1 MVYRP
6 RIKICGIRTVA
17 DACYAASLGVDA
29 IGLVFYPPSPR
40 HVELEQARAIIQA
53 LPPFVSVVALFVN
66 PAAPEVERVLGA
78 LAIDLLQFHGDED
91 EEFCRSFA
99 RPYIKALPVRPGE
112 DVQPRLSSYASASGL
127 LLDAYHPQL
136 RGGTGDRFD
145 WTQFPRLASRPLIL
159 AGGLSAENVGA
170 AVAQLKPYAVDV
182 SGGVESSRGVK
193 SQAMMRAFVAG
204 VGCGH
209 ED

>member
-66 PAAPEVERVLGA
+66 PAAPEVDRVLGT
-78 LAIDLLQFHGDED
+78 LAIDSLQFHGDED

>member
-40 HVELEQARAIIQA
+40 HVEVEQARAIIQA

-66 PAAPEVERVLGA
+66 PAAPEVDRVLGT
-78 LAIDLLQFHGDED
+78 LAIDSLQFHGDED

-112 DVQPRLSSYASASGL
+112 DVQSRLSSYASASGL